1 MIKRTIVGAVAVLSL
16 SAQAFDLGGLA
27 SSLTQAAD
35 GSSASAP
42 ASPLATFMDKL
53 GAARKQPLSPMDQLA
68 VSTAVK
74 GTQGELNAAQGQFL
88 NQASQSTGVSQN
100 TLSTLLPSTL
110 APVAGNKFIQDL
122 QAKTGQHFASP
133 VVDTLMGALQSR
145 NSAVSGIKDTLIKK
159 LAELVGV
166 PATTVD
172 TLLPIVGL

>member
-1 MIKRTIVGAVAVLSL
+1 MKRAIVGALTILSL

-35 GSSASAP
+35 GSSAAAP
-42 ASPLATFMDKL
+42 TTPISTFMDKL
-53 GAARKQPLSPMDQLA
+53 GAARQQPLSPMDQLA

-88 NQASQSTGVSQN
+88 SQASQKTGISQD
-100 TLSTLLPSTL
+100 TLSSILPSTL
-110 APVAGNKFIQDL
+110 APVAGDSFIKNL
-122 QAKTGQHFASP
+122 QAKTGQHLASP
-133 VVDTLMGALQSR
+133 MVDSLMGALQTR
-145 NSAVSGIKDTLIKK
+145 NSAVSGIKDTLVKK
-159 LAELVGV
+159 VAELVGV